1 MKISD
6 LLKLSFDNL
15 KRRKGRTILTV
26 LGVVIGTCSIVMMVS
41 IGVALDK
48 SFDDMMTGMGD
59 LTLIEVYNWGGGKDT
74 DPLTDDTIDGFM
86 NIEGVR
92 IATPLYQSRYF
103 SPQFFSGTNNKYQA
117 WGNIRG
123 IKKEA
128 IADYGYELVE
138 GRFPEKK
145 DKEFTVIVGEFF
157 AYNFENTR
165 KKYPNNIVD
174 RIPDENGN
182 YPDPFV
188 DVLNDEIRIRAMTWN
203 DSTNKQEISLE
214 EKVNVVGVIKQ
225 DESKGYETYS
235 GVIMD
240 IEDLIAL
247 EKEYMKK
254 NDIKD
259 ENKGKKREYEQ
270 AIVKVVD
277 IDHVDR
283 VIETIEGYGYN
294 TYSATSYR
302 NELKKQTQM
311 IQLILGGLGSIAMLV
326 SAISIAN
333 TMTMAIYERTKEIGI
348 MKVLGCELKDIKNMF
363 LAEAAGIGLLGG
375 VIGIIV
381 CFGLSAILN
390 FIGGSMM
397 GPGSKLSVIP
407 IWLAVFGMGFSTM
420 VGIVSGY
427 VPALRAVKITALSA
441 IRHD

>member
-26 LGVVIGTCSIVMMVS
+26 LGVIIGTCSIVMMVS

-48 SFDDMMTGMGD
+48 SFDDMMQGMGD
-59 LTLIEVYNWGGGKDT
+59 LTLIEVYNWSGNSET
-74 DPLTDDTIDGFM
+74 DPLTDDVIDGFM
-86 NIEGVR
+86 GIEGVR
-92 IATPLYQSRYF
+92 ISTPLYQPRYF
-103 SPQFFSGTNNKYQA
+103 NARFTSGSNDKYQS

-138 GRFPEKK
+138 GRFPNQK
-145 DKEFTVIVGEFF
+145 DKGLTVIVGEFF

-165 KKYPNNIVD
+165 KKYPNSFVD
-174 RIPDENGN
+174 PIPDENGV

-188 DVLNDEIRIRAMTWN
+188 DVMDDKIKIQGYAWTEQGEEVVIEEEI
-203 DSTNKQEISLE
+203 
-214 EKVNVVGVIKQ
+214 NVVGVLKQ

-247 EKEYMKK
+247 EQEYMKK
-254 NDIKD
+254 NDIRD
-259 ENKGKKREYEQ
+259 ENRGKKREYDQ
-270 AIVKVVD
+270 AIVKVND
-277 IDHVDR
+277 IDQVDA
-283 VIETIEGYGYN
+283 VIEEIESYGYN
-294 TYSATSYR
+294 TWSATSYR
-302 NELKKQTQM
+302 NEMKKQTQM

-333 TMTMAIYERTKEIGI
+333 TMTMAIYERTKEIGV

-375 VIGIIV
+375 IIGIII
-381 CFGLSAILN
+381 CYGLSALLN
-390 FIGGSMM
+390 MVGTQMM
-397 GPGSKLSVIP
+397 GEGSYLSVIP
-407 IWLAVFGMGFSTM
+407 IWLALFGMGFSTM

>member
-26 LGVVIGTCSIVMMVS
+26 LGVIIGTCSIVMMVS

-48 SFDDMMTGMGD
+48 SFDDMMQGMGD
-59 LTLIEVYNWGGGKDT
+59 LTLIEVYNWSGNSET
-74 DPLTDDTIDGFM
+74 DPLTDDVIDGFM
-86 NIEGVR
+86 GIEGVR
-92 IATPLYQSRYF
+92 ISTPLYQPRYF
-103 SPQFFSGTNNKYQA
+103 NARFTSGSNDKYQS

-138 GRFPEKK
+138 GRFPNQK
-145 DKEFTVIVGEFF
+145 DKGLTVIVGEFF

-165 KKYPNNIVD
+165 KKYPNSFVD
-174 RIPDENGN
+174 PIPDENGV

-188 DVLNDEIRIRAMTWN
+188 DVMDDKIKIQGYAWTEQGEEVVIEEEI
-203 DSTNKQEISLE
+203 
-214 EKVNVVGVIKQ
+214 NVVGVLKQ

-247 EKEYMKK
+247 EQEYMKK
-254 NDIKD
+254 NDIRD
-259 ENKGKKREYEQ
+259 ENRGKKREYDQ
-270 AIVKVVD
+270 AIVKVND
-277 IDHVDR
+277 IDQVDA
-283 VIETIEGYGYN
+283 VIEEIESYGYN
-294 TYSATSYR
+294 TWSATSYR
-302 NELKKQTQM
+302 NEMKKQTQM

-333 TMTMAIYERTKEIGI
+333 TMTMAIYERTKEIGV

-375 VIGIIV
+375 VIGIII
-381 CFGLSAILN
+381 CYGLSALLN
-390 FIGGSMM
+390 MVGTQMM
-397 GPGSKLSVIP
+397 GEGSYLSVIP
-407 IWLAVFGMGFSTM
+407 IWLALFGMGFSTM

>member
-26 LGVVIGTCSIVMMVS
+26 LGVIIGTCSIVMMVS

-48 SFDDMMTGMGD
+48 SFDDMMQGMGD

-74 DPLTDDTIDGFM
+74 QPLTDDVIDGFM
-86 NIEGVR
+86 DIDGVR
-92 IATPLYQSRYF
+92 ISTPLYQFQYF
-103 SPQFFSGTNNKYQA
+103 SPRFSSGSNDKYMA

-128 IADYGYELVE
+128 MADYGYEIVE
-138 GRFPEKK
+138 GRFPNKT
-145 DKEFTVIVGEFF
+145 DKGMTAIVGEQF

-165 KKYPNNIVD
+165 KKYPNNIVEP
-174 RIPDENGN
+174 IPDENGN
-182 YPDPFV
+182 MPKPFV
-188 DVLNDEIRIRAMTWN
+188 DVLGDKIELQGYNWTEN
-203 DSTNKQEISLE
+203 GE
-214 EKVNVVGVIKQ
+214 EKVLEEEIKVVGVIKK
-225 DESKGYETYS
+225 DESKGYETFS

-240 IEDLIAL
+240 IEDLVKL
-247 EKEYMKK
+247 EETYKKK
-254 NDIKD
+254 NNIKD
-259 ENKGKKREYEQ
+259 ENKGKKRQYDQ
-270 AIVKVVD
+270 AIVKVNDIEDVD
-277 IDHVDR
+277 A
-283 VIETIEGYGYN
+283 VIETIESYGYN

-348 MKVLGCELKDIKNMF
+348 MKVLGCQLKDIKNMF

-375 VIGIIV
+375 VAGIIV
-381 CFGLSAILN
+381 CYGLSALLN
-390 FIGGSMM
+390 FIGSSFM
-397 GPGSKLSVIP
+397 GEASKLSVIP
-407 IWLAVFGMGFSTM
+407 LWLALFGMGFSTM

-427 VPALRAVKITALSA
+427 VPATRAVKITALSA

>member
-6 LLKLSFDNL
+6 LLKLSLDNL

-26 LGVVIGTCSIVMMVS
+26 LGVIIGTCSIVMMVS

-48 SFDDMMTGMGD
+48 SFDDMMQGMGD

-74 DPLTDDTIDGFM
+74 EPLTDDVIEGFM
-86 NIEGVR
+86 DIEGVR
-92 IATPLYQSRYF
+92 ISTPLYQSRYF
-103 SPQFFSGTNNKYQA
+103 GPQFTSGSNGKYRG

-128 IADYGYELVE
+128 IEDYGYELLE
-138 GRFPEKK
+138 GRFPNSK
-145 DKEFTVIVGEFF
+145 DKEFTVVVGEYF

-165 KKYPNNIVD
+165 KKYPNNYVD
-174 RIPDENGN
+174 PIPDENGVM
-182 YPDPFV
+182 PKPFV
-188 DVLNDEIRIRAMTWN
+188 DIFDDEIKIQGTTWTEN
-203 DSTNKQEISLE
+203 GKE
-214 EKVNVVGVIKQ
+214 EVVVEEVINIVGVIKQ
-225 DESKGYETYS
+225 DESKGYETRS

-240 IEDLIAL
+240 IESLIAL

-259 ENKGKKREYEQ
+259 DQKGKKREYEQ
-270 AIVKVVD
+270 AIVKVNDIEEVD
-277 IDHVDR
+277 A
-283 VIETIEGYGYN
+283 VIETIESYGYN

-302 NELKKQTQM
+302 NEMKKQTQM

-375 VIGIIV
+375 TAGIIV
-381 CFGLSAILN
+381 CYGLSALLN
-390 FIGGSMM
+390 FVGTAMM
-397 GPGSKLSVIP
+397 GEGAKLSVIP
-407 IWLAVFGMGFSTM
+407 IWLALFGMGFSTM

-427 VPALRAVKITALSA
+427 VPAMRAVKITALSA

>member
-26 LGVVIGTCSIVMMVS
+26 LGVIIGTCSIVMMVS

-48 SFDDMMTGMGD
+48 SFDDMMQGMGD
-59 LTLIEVYNWGGGKDT
+59 LTLIEVYNWGGSSET
-74 DPLTDDTIDGFM
+74 DPLTDDVIDGFM
-86 NIEGVR
+86 GIEGVR
-92 IATPLYQSRYF
+92 ISTPLYQPRYF
-103 SPQFFSGTNNKYQA
+103 NARFTSGSNDKYQS

-138 GRFPEKK
+138 GRFPNQK
-145 DKEFTVIVGEFF
+145 DKGLTVIVGEFF

-165 KKYPNNIVD
+165 KKYPNSFVD
-174 RIPDENGN
+174 PIPDENGV

-188 DVLNDEIRIRAMTWN
+188 DVMDDKIKIQGYAWTEQGEEVVIEEEI
-203 DSTNKQEISLE
+203 
-214 EKVNVVGVIKQ
+214 NVVGVLKQ

-247 EKEYMKK
+247 EQEYMKK
-254 NDIKD
+254 NDIRD
-259 ENKGKKREYEQ
+259 ENRGKKREYVQ
-270 AIVKVVD
+270 AIVKVND
-277 IDHVDR
+277 IDQVDA
-283 VIETIEGYGYN
+283 VIEEIESYGYN
-294 TYSATSYR
+294 TWSATSYR
-302 NELKKQTQM
+302 NEMKKQTQM

-333 TMTMAIYERTKEIGI
+333 TMTMAIYERTKEIGV

-375 VIGIIV
+375 IIGIII
-381 CFGLSAILN
+381 CYGLSALLN
-390 FIGGSMM
+390 MVGTQMM
-397 GPGSKLSVIP
+397 GEGSYLSVIP
-407 IWLAVFGMGFSTM
+407 IWLALFGMGFSTM

>member
-26 LGVVIGTCSIVMMVS
+26 LGVIIGTCSIVMMVS

-48 SFDDMMTGMGD
+48 SFDDMLQGMGD
-59 LTLIEVYNWGGGKDT
+59 LTLIEVYNWSGNSEV
-74 DPLTDDTIDGFM
+74 DPLTDEVIDGFM
-86 NIEGVR
+86 NIDGVR
-92 IATPLYQSRYF
+92 IATPLYQPRYF
-103 SPQFFSGTNNKYQA
+103 NARFTSGSNDKYRS

-128 IADYGYELVE
+128 IEAYGYELID
-138 GRFPEKK
+138 GRFPTKSDK
-145 DKEFTVIVGEFF
+145 DYTVIVGEFF

-165 KKYPNNIVD
+165 KQWPNSMVD
-174 RIPDENGN
+174 PIPDENGN

-188 DVLNDEIRIRAMTWN
+188 DVLDDEIKIQGYTWT
-203 DSTNKQEISLE
+203 DSGE
-214 EKVNVVGVIKQ
+214 EVVIEETINVVGIIKQ

-247 EKEYMKK
+247 EKEYMKL
-254 NDIKD
+254 NDIRD
-259 ENKGKKREYEQ
+259 ENRGKKREYEQ
-270 AIVKVVD
+270 AIVKVTD
-277 IDHVDR
+277 IDNVDA
-283 VIETIEGYGYN
+283 VIEEIESYGYN
-294 TYSATSYR
+294 TWSATSYR
-302 NELKKQTQM
+302 NEMKKQTQM

-333 TMTMAIYERTKEIGI
+333 TMTMAIYERTREIGV

-375 VIGIIV
+375 VIGIII
-381 CFGLSAILN
+381 CYGLSALLN
-390 FIGGSMM
+390 MVGASLMGESMDI
-397 GPGSKLSVIP
+397 SVIP
-407 IWLAVFGMGFSTM
+407 LWLAAFGMGFSTL
-420 VGIVSGY
+420 VGIISGY